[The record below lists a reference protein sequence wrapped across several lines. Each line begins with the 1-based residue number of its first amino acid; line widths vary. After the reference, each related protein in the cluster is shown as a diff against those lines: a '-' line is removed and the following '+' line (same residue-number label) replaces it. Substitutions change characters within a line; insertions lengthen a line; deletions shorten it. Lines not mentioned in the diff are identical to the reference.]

1 MDPKWNE
8 DLPIY
13 RQLRDRVVAMILE
26 GVLDDGDAL
35 PSVRN
40 VAAEYR
46 LNPLTVLK
54 GYQELVD
61 EGLVEK
67 KRGRGMFVTDG
78 ARVQLLKDERRRF
91 IDKEWPLVSATIERL
106 GLSAEDL
113 LKDIGGSG
121 KGGRMTSLVSAR
133 NVSKSFGNFRAVD
146 DVSFDIEKG
155 RIMGLIGPN
164 GAGKT
169 TLLKAVLGLTDCQ
182 GSLSVLGLDP
192 FRQRK
197 ELMQNICFIADVAV
211 LPRWIRVNQL
221 LDFLQSVHPKFS
233 RARAEELLQKTD
245 INAKSKVRE
254 LSKGMVTQLHLSI
267 ITAIDAKLLVLD
279 EPTIGLDIIFR
290 KEFYGNLLNDY
301 FDEERTIIIT
311 THQVEEIENLLTDVM
326 FINHGKVVL
335 DSQMDDIPEKFVELL
350 ASTDNAAKAQT
361 FNPIYEKDVFG
372 KKVLTFED
380 VDRDQLAGLGE
391 LRTPDIADLFVAK
404 VKGEAA

>member
-1 MDPKWNE
+1 
-8 DLPIY
+8 
-13 RQLRDRVVAMILE
+13 
-26 GVLDDGDAL
+26 
-35 PSVRN
+35 
-40 VAAEYR
+40 
-46 LNPLTVLK
+46 
-54 GYQELVD
+54 
-61 EGLVEK
+61 
-67 KRGRGMFVTDG
+67 
-78 ARVQLLKDERRRF
+78 
-91 IDKEWPLVSATIERL
+91 
-106 GLSAEDL
+106 
-113 LKDIGGSG
+113 
-121 KGGRMTSLVSAR
+121 MTSLVSAR
-133 NVSKSFGNFRAVD
+133 NVSKSFGNFLAVD
-146 DVSFDIEKG
+146 DVSFEIEKG

-211 LPRWIRVNQL
+211 LPRWIRVSQL

-279 EPTIGLDIIFR
+279 ETTIGLDIIFR

-335 DSQMDDIPEKFVELL
+335 DSLMDDIPEKYVELL

-372 KKVLTFED
+372 KKVLTFEGI
-380 VDRDQLAGLGE
+380 DRDQLAGLGE
-391 LRTPDIADLFVAK
+391 LRTADIADLFVAK